1 MNEKMTGEQTN
12 LEPSKSSRFVAIKN
26 RKILVALV
34 LLGAVIGIAFYF
46 KGVFVA
52 ATVNGSPVTRLSV
65 VVELEKQGGKNTL
78 DALITEKLID
88 NEARKKGIVV
98 TNDEIDQEIKK
109 IEESI
114 TQQGSTLN
122 DALLQQGMTL
132 ASLKK
137 QLSVQKKIEKVLA
150 DKIQV
155 TDDDVSKYI
164 SDNKIEL
171 ESGKETETKN
181 QIAQQLKVQKL
192 NQEASSW
199 ITSLKADAKINY
211 YVNY

>member
-12 LEPSKSSRFVAIKN
+12 LEPSKSRRFVSIKN
-26 RKILVALV
+26 RKILVALM
-34 LLGAVIGIAFYF
+34 LLGAFIGFAFYY

-65 VVELEKQGGKNTL
+65 IMELEKQGGKNTL

-88 NEARKKGIVV
+88 NEARKKEVVV

-109 IEESI
+109 IEASI
-114 TQQGSTLN
+114 TQQGGTLN

-132 ASLKK
+132 DSLKK
-137 QLSVQKKIEKVLA
+137 QLSVQKKIEKVLS

-155 TDDDVSKYI
+155 IDDDISKYI

-181 QIAQQLKVQKL
+181 QIAQQLKGQKL

-199 ITSLKADAKINY
+199 INSLKAGAKINY